1 MDRSIMIAYTEV
13 DKILNLMDE
22 EFQNKIPEKLRK
34 LISESKLTDYD
45 VTINPNIPLNEQKVS
60 RKALSILAVLNY
72 NYWCVGESKKTKLIE
87 KYKKNEKIEQEKLR
101 ELYNP
106 DNLFKKKKELS
117 KQNEENKQLIVY
129 NKREKFIIKIFNKIK
144 KLLKIDMTQKK

>member
-1 MDRSIMIAYTEV
+1 MDRSVMMAYTEV

-22 EFQNKIPEKLRK
+22 KFQKKIPKKLRK

-45 VTINPNIPLNEQKVS
+45 VTINPNIPLNEQKIS

-87 KYKKNEKIEQEKLR
+87 KYKRNEKIKQEKLR

-106 DNLFKKKKELS
+106 NNLFNKKNELS
-117 KQNEENKQLIVY
+117 KQNEENKQLIIY
-129 NKREKFIIKIFNKIK
+129 NKKENFIIKIFNKIK
-144 KLLKIDMTQKK
+144 KLLKLT